1 MNVFMVHLL
10 THTTHTQYSLHTHNT
25 HTHTHTHTQPS
36 HFVAL
41 NRYGDV
47 LDHLALS
54 FLKNKV
60 NARSQRTGD
69 KDLYIQVCVCV

>member
-1 MNVFMVHLL
+1 MYLWCTYSHTPL
-10 THTTHTQYSLHTHNT
+10 THNTHYTHTILT